1 MRTILYHRKMDSG
14 ETAHNVWKIKNTR
27 DTAYQCI
34 ISIQKTAPKGKRKTL
49 RQKDRIPD
57 DTLESIAPKKPNL
70 SGPRTER
77 MNIFCSCAFIGAPG
91 GRTF

>member
-1 MRTILYHRKMDSG
+1 MDSG

-57 DTLESIAPKKPNL
+57 DTLESDEAPTKPNL
-70 SGPRTER
+70 SGPKTER
-77 MNIFCSCAFIGAPG
+77 MNKVFVCAHF
-91 GRTF
+91 